1 MRRHIQLDGKAFD
14 CDVTGSDGA
23 LFVTVERTRFAVQ
36 VDMSQDAFTV
46 TVDGRP
52 VTVPLSPEDAVR
64 AAGGVPVTLTAGGR
78 EVTLECAPPKKKARD
93 HGAGHHHAEPG
104 TVAATMP
111 GTIVRILRSEGDV
124 VPPGEVLLVLEA
136 MKMENEIRAPV
147 GGLVKEILAQVGQ
160 AVQKGDVLVRIAV
173 G

>member
-1 MRRHIQLDGKAFD
+1 MRRLIQLDGKVYD

-23 LFVTVERTRFAVQ
+23 LFVTVDRTRFAVQ
-36 VDMSQDAFTV
+36 VAMGEKAFTV

-52 VTVPLSPEDAVR
+52 VAVPLSPEDAVR
-64 AAGGVPVTLTAGGR
+64 AAGGAPVTLATGGR
-78 EVTLECAPPKKKARD
+78 EVTLECAVPKKKARD

-111 GTIVRILRSEGDV
+111 GTILRILRSEGDV

-147 GGLVKEILAQVGQ
+147 GGVVQQILARVGQ
-160 AVQKGDVLVRIAV
+160 AVQKGEVLVRIQVA
-173 G
+173 